1 MKQKQLQ
8 LLATVLSC
16 VCILISS
23 EAASAAPIAA
33 MSSDIELRSGG
44 VLLGQIVDAQGVAVV
59 LAPVL
64 ITNGIQE
71 VARAQTDEQGNF
83 AVSGLRGGVYKIASA
98 GHQGVYRLWSPQTAP
113 PSASQGLMVVVP
125 SDVVRGQCGCG
136 VPGCGTACGAVGG
149 GRCCG
154 GGGCHGM
161 GNWIANHPL
170 VTAGAIG
177 AGIAIPLA
185 VSDDN
190 STLPAEP

>member
-125 SDVVRGQCGCG
+125 SDVVRGQCGC
-136 VPGCGTACGAVGG
+136 
-149 GRCCG
+149 
-154 GGGCHGM
+154 HGM